1 MANQMDHRFPQK
13 KKTGAAAGDDRNLVL
28 VDDDFQDADFE
39 DRVWLFWQRHGKQT
53 IAAAA
58 AVFLAI
64 IGVIVYVEVSKMR
77 LAALQAEYSAAET
90 VEQKLAFARANESDP
105 LAGTAYFAAG
115 GELAAAEKFAEAADA
130 FADAARVFSGEK
142 DFSAMRD
149 RALVSQAA
157 SLARAGTPGAP
168 EAADALLKKLAGTPD
183 ADPLYRGQAMY
194 ELASNALARG
204 NADEARLWINE
215 MDRSLDPM
223 NFWQVRKR
231 GLIAIEPKLLRPE
244 DAGAA
249 ASDAAETETPE
260 QNS

>member
-1 MANQMDHRFPQK
+1 MANQMNHRFPQK

-39 DRVWLFWQRHGKQT
+39 DRVWLFWQRHGRQT

-77 LAALQAEYSAAET
+77 LAALQAEYSAAQT

-115 GELAAAEKFAEAADA
+115 GEFADDGKFTEAANA
-130 FADAARVFSGEK
+130 FANAARVFSAKK

-149 RALVSQAA
+149 RAVVSQAA

-204 NADEARLWINE
+204 NTAEARLWINE
-215 MDRSLDPM
+215 MDRSLDPL
-223 NFWQVRKR
+223 NFWQIRKR
-231 GLIAIEPKLLRPE
+231 GLIAIEPKLLRQE
-244 DAGAA
+244 ADAAP
-249 ASDAAETETPE
+249 AAETETPE